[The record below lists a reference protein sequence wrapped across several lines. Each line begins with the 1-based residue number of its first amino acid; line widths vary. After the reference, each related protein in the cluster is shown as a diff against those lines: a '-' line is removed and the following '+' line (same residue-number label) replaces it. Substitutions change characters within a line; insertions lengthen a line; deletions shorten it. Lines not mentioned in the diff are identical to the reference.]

1 MQEDDDA
8 SVDDKAAKT
17 DNQRKTTHFRDMLMF
32 SLLYLSFRWGIDN
45 FAGRRAAAPI
55 ERVSPQPGQQRG
67 QLQTAA
73 ENEVERSGNF

>member
-1 MQEDDDA
+1 MQEDGDA
-8 SVDDKAAKT
+8 SVDDKAAKI
-17 DNQRKTTHFRDMLMF
+17 DNQRKTTHFRDMLIF

-55 ERVSPQPGQQRG
+55 ERVSPRPELQGG

-73 ENEVERSGNF
+73 QNEVEGSGNF